1 MAQHTE
7 KRTAGRPP
15 TMPSDIKGK
24 LSVFDRFATA
34 ASALASKA
42 GFFVFCVILVLVWA
56 PTIFVLP
63 SVDTWQ
69 LVINTATTIIT
80 FLLVALLQNTQSR
93 SDAAVQQKLNAIAD
107 GLADLMREMSSEHP
121 ELLRHRRELADA
133 VGLENRESA
142 G

>member
-1 MAQHTE
+1 MAQRTE
-7 KRTAGRPP
+7 NPFAGKPA

-56 PTIFVLP
+56 PTIFLLP

-93 SDAAVQQKLNAIAD
+93 SDAAIQQKLNAIAD
-107 GLADLMREMSSEHP
+107 GLADLMRELSSEHP
-121 ELLRHRRELADA
+121 ELLRHRRELTDA

>member
-1 MAQHTE
+1 MAQRTE
-7 KRTAGRPP
+7 SPVAGKPA

-56 PTIFVLP
+56 PTIFLLP

-93 SDAAVQQKLNAIAD
+93 SDAAIQQKLNAIAD
-107 GLADLMREMSSEHP
+107 GLGDLMRELSSEHP
-121 ELLRHRRELADA
+121 ELRRPPRPHTAP
-133 VGLENRESA
+133 VGSHTGER
-142 G
+142 GV